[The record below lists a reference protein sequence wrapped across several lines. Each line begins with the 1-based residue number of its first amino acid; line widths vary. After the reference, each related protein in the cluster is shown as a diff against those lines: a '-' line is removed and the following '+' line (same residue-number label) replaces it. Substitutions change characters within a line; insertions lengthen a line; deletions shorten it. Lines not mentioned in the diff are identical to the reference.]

1 MVLINF
7 WVLFNYIFVLWD
19 NFEIWINLE
28 NVVGFVFFNIWC
40 MNFVLNFGIL
50 NVFVLYKIL
59 FLVIFK
65 FLGVLNI
72 CMIFLLFIGIVFGL
86 MFDKFWSIWII
97 VGLLCLSILSFN
109 ILLWI
114 EWKLK
119 CVVIYVEFWLLVGY
133 CIGVKL

>member
-72 CMIFLLFIGIVFGL
+72 CIIFLLFIGIVFGSI
-86 MFDKFWSIWII
+86 FDKFWSIWII
-97 VGLLCLSILSFN
+97 VGSLCLSILSFN

-119 CVVIYVEFWLLVGY
+119 CVVIYVEFWSLVGY